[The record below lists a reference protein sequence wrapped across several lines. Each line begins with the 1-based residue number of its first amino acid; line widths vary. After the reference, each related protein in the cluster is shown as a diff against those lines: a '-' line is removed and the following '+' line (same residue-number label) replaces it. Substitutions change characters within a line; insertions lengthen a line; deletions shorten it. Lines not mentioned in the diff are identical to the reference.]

1 LKRGRDGERERERE
15 AKRRRKRTEGDI
27 SDIEAIDISINPE
40 YDAVTLDQGSSRR
53 IASAMEQP
61 NVSIHTLFE
70 AISR

>member
-15 AKRRRKRTEGDI
+15 AKRRRKEGDI

-53 IASAMEQP
+53 NASATELP